1 MPFVAALTLMLA
13 NQAQIKTVSE
23 FKAAMNDLDS
33 VGIRRAAL
41 SYLSTKGFDR
51 GVNPLVDDRT
61 VVLGIKVDGAKK
73 VEARLVPGGPTI
85 QLTEIA
91 PYSFGGTV
99 ECQYGD
105 AYTVNYYADGKK
117 VGDSK
122 RVEVYKFP
130 EEMTSN
136 PSVPKGELKEMMRQV
151 SKVYPDT
158 QSDWW
163 VYKPA
168 APEPAGG
175 YGLIIFQDGQGAKN
189 YAPTCLDNMI
199 AKGDIPPCIAIFI
212 KPSETLR
219 DKKSI
224 RSRQYDVL
232 SDEYTKFI
240 LDEYEP
246 AAASALR
253 VKISQDP
260 SKRCL
265 AGVSSGGICAFTA
278 AWERP
283 DKFGLVMSWVGSFTN
298 IASGATKRE
307 GGHNYPFLIRKTD
320 KKPIRIFLQDGDQD
334 LDNEHGNWFLG
345 AEEMEAALKFKG
357 YDYMW
362 RPGHGFHSDTMGR
375 SLMPEA
381 LRFLFAGSK

>member
-1 MPFVAALTLMLA
+1 MPFLPVLTIALA
-13 NQAQIKTVSE
+13 CSDKISTVSE
-23 FKAAMNDLDS
+23 FRAAMFDLDS
-33 VGIRRAAL
+33 PGTRYAVVA
-41 SYLSTKGFDR
+41 YLSTKGFDR

-61 VVLGIKVDGAKK
+61 VMLGIKVDGAKK
-73 VEARLVPGGPTI
+73 VEARLSPNGPTI
-85 QLTEIA
+85 SLTEIS

-105 AYTVNYYADGKK
+105 AYTINYYADGKK

-130 EEMTSN
+130 EEMMAN
-136 PSVPKGELKEMMRQV
+136 PSVVKGELKEMLKQT
-151 SKVYPDT
+151 SKIYPDT

-163 VYKPA
+163 TYKPA
-168 APEPAGG
+168 APEPPGG
-175 YGLIIFQDGQGAKN
+175 YGLIVFQDGQGAKN
-189 YAPTCLDNMI
+189 YAPICLDNMI
-199 AKGDIPPCIAIFI
+199 AKGEIPPCVAIFI
-212 KPSETLR
+212 KPSEGIR

-246 AAASALR
+246 AAANALG

-260 SKRCL
+260 MKRCI

-278 AWERP
+278 AWQRP

-298 IASGATKRE
+298 IASGETKRE

-320 KKPIRIFLQDGDQD
+320 KKPIRVFLQDGDQD

-345 AEEMEAALKFKG
+345 AEQMEAALKFKG

-362 RPGHGFHSDTMGR
+362 RPGHGFHSDTQGR

-381 LRFLFAGSK
+381 LRFLFNGKP